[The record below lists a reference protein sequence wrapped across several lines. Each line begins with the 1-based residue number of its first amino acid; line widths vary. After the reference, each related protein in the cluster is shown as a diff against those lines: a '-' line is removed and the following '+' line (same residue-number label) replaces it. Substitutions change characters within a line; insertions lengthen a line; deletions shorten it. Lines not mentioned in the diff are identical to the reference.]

1 MEVALLIKN
10 RAPLISPT
18 NHIESEQFRSEGQK
32 KPSTLWKIKSPC
44 EFANFYEFNPPEI
57 IKFANSQIRQVILKK
72 CPSLPERFTTSS
84 HIGQLHIKDVY
95 LADIWREPAADDK
108 KTGGITC
115 GFLGKKDR
123 PLRNGSV

>member
-10 RAPLISPT
+10 RAPLISRT

-32 KPSTLWKIKSPC
+32 KPSTILKIKSPC

-72 CPSLPERFTTSS
+72 CPSLPVRKRFTTSWR
-84 HIGQLHIKDVY
+84 IGQLHIKAVDLV
-95 LADIWREPAADDK
+95 DIWRGPAADDK
-108 KTGGITC
+108 KQEG
-115 GFLGKKDR
+115 
-123 PLRNGSV
+123 

>member
-10 RAPLISPT
+10 RAPLISRT

-84 HIGQLHIKDVY
+84 HIGQLYIKAVD

-108 KTGGITC
+108 KQEG
-115 GFLGKKDR
+115 
-123 PLRNGSV
+123 